1 MEKNRIILMLLLII
15 ILFIVQLTSSWA
27 REKALRDK
35 VMKYESEIWRL
46 RITAKYNYTFSN
58 NNHSTSSKI
67 IPKDTLKY
75 MKLALKVTHPDN
87 GGKAEDF
94 IKCNEVYKKL
104 LTEYKEG

>member
-15 ILFIVQLTSSWA
+15 VLFIIQLLSSWA

-35 VMKYESEIWRL
+35 VMKYETEIWRL
-46 RITAKYNYTFSN
+46 RIATKYSFSS
-58 NNHSTSSKI
+58 NNHSTSSKT

-87 GGKAEDF
+87 GGKTEDF
-94 IKCNEVYKKL
+94 IKCNEIYKKL